1 MIAFMKGLLNYCTV
15 CTLISIAALLF
26 CEIRK
31 RIVFTKEERK
41 QHLKEL
47 EEAYARDPGMQLLGR
62 LLGASTGKDAAYC
75 CIIIGTYIPGVNALM
90 WKTLFSPL
98 KDEEVK

>member
-1 MIAFMKGLLNYCTV
+1 MNSFMKGLLNYCTV
-15 CTLISIAALLF
+15 CTIISIAALLF

-31 RIVFTKEERK
+31 RIVFTKEERE

-47 EEAYARDPGMQLLGR
+47 EEAYASDPGMQLLGK
-62 LLGASTGKDAAYC
+62 LLGASTGKDTAYC
-75 CIIIGTYIPGVNALM
+75 CLIIGTYIPGVNALM
-90 WKTLFSPL
+90 WKTLLSPL